1 MDLVTRLR
9 TYIDFIA
16 MPVTQFADTCGIPR
30 PSMSQLLS
38 GRNKKVSNELISKIH
53 DAFPDLNVLWLMF
66 GQGDMLVKQNSP
78 LSEPQNDVFED
89 HYTQQSAKPQNVAKT
104 ILDFGTVQDSE
115 SENLKGQNAGRTPLN
130 QKVQEIDNEV
140 VGDDGQSP
148 ASKSSAPLPSG
159 SAKSSVACGAVQSI
173 ALQSDRS
180 KRIVNIIV
188 YYSDNSFE
196 AFVPE
201 QYTTNP

>member
-9 TYIDFIA
+9 TYIDHIA

-38 GRNKKVSNELISKIH
+38 GRNKKVSNELIAKIH
-53 DAFPDLNVLWLMF
+53 DAFPELNVLWLMF
-66 GQGDMLVKQNSP
+66 GQGDMLIKKINPV
-78 LSEPQNDVFED
+78 SEPQINGFRDQNS
-89 HYTQQSAKPQNVAKT
+89 QQTLKSQHVAKT
-104 ILDFGTVQDSE
+104 VVDLGDSTQFGVRKNDEEYSDDLKAEAVNQYDSSSEPLPVQSAV
-115 SENLKGQNAGRTPLN
+115 SSKPSG
-130 QKVQEIDNEV
+130 QKVSE
-140 VGDDGQSP
+140 G
-148 ASKSSAPLPSG
+148 L
-159 SAKSSVACGAVQSI
+159 GAVRNIVQS
-173 ALQSDRS
+173 ADRS

-201 QYTTNP
+201 QN